1 MVDRNPISFGKSLL
15 GDSTESNEYKVRGT
29 TRKRGRPEVSPHIRD
44 RIANFL
50 PDEVSESPVRKFL
63 KRFEYSESE
72 GMPKNNSK
80 ASLNSPGKRNGES

>member
-15 GDSTESNEYKVRGT
+15 GDSNEYKVKGT
-29 TRKRGRPEVSPHIRD
+29 TRKRRRPEVSPHIKD

-63 KRFEYSESE
+63 KQFEYSESE
-72 GMPKNNSK
+72 GMPKSN
-80 ASLNSPGKRNGES
+80 